1 MARPQGAVAEEN
13 NAFLLLSLP
22 SAGETDRERTAVDSV
37 KLETKGRREG
47 RKAIIL
53 EQRKAA
59 GEALIQ
65 AETRSVG

>member
-1 MARPQGAVAEEN
+1 M
-13 NAFLLLSLP
+13 
-22 SAGETDRERTAVDSV
+22 DSV

-47 RKAIIL
+47 REAIIL